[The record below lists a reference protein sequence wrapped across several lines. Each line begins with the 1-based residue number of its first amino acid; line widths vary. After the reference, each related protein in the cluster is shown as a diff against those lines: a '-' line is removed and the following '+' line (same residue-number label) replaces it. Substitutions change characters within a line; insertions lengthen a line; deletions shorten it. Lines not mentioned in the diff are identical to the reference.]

1 MEHRRIY
8 ETWPA
13 EPAPPPLGPD
23 DEVVFNAEVR
33 PNRSLP
39 NTGFYALMTAIALVS
54 FTAGIAFMLAG
65 AWPVLGFFGLDVLL
79 VWLAFRF
86 SYRDGRRRETI
97 EITRREIRVGRC
109 YPTGHQTWF
118 RLPSAWTRVSLAGAG
133 EPDVQA
139 HLTAMGKTLIIGAML
154 SPKERES
161 LAAAVREALET
172 ARRPGIAREAQESGG
187 GTPA

>member
-1 MEHRRIY
+1 MERRRIY

-13 EPAPPPLGPD
+13 EPAPAPLEA
-23 DEVVFNAEVR
+23 DEPLYLDAEVR

-39 NTGFYALMTAIALVS
+39 DPGFYALMAAIALVS

-79 VWLAFRF
+79 VWLAFRI
-86 SYRDGRRRETI
+86 SYRDGRRLETI
-97 EITRREIRVGRC
+97 QITGREIRVGRR

-118 RLPSAWTRVSLAGAG
+118 RLPRAWTRVEIAGAG

-139 HLTAMGKTLIIGAML
+139 RLTAMGKTLIIGAML
-154 SPKERES
+154 SPRERES
-161 LAAAVREALET
+161 LAAAVREAL
-172 ARRPGIAREAQESGG
+172 AAAAAPAQAQESGG
-187 GTPA
+187 GAPA

>member
-1 MEHRRIY
+1 MERRRMY

-13 EPAPPPLGPD
+13 EAAPPPLAA
-23 DEVVFNAEVR
+23 DEPLVFNAEVR

-39 NTGFYALMTAIALVS
+39 NTGFYVLMAAIALVS
-54 FTAGIAFMLAG
+54 FTAGIAFMMAG

-79 VWLAFRF
+79 VWLAFRI
-86 SYRDGRRRETI
+86 SYRDGRRLETI
-97 EITRREIRVGRC
+97 EITRREIRVGRR
-109 YPTGHQTWF
+109 YPAGHQTWF
-118 RLPSAWTRVSLAGAG
+118 RLPSAWTRVALAGAG

-161 LAAAVREALET
+161 LAAAVREALDK
-172 ARRPGIAREAQESGG
+172 ARRSDSGPPAQESGG
-187 GTPA
+187 GALA

>member
-65 AWPVLGFFGLDVLL
+65 AGQSWAFSASMSCWSG
-79 VWLAFRF
+79 WLSAF
-86 SYRDGRRRETI
+86 
-97 EITRREIRVGRC
+97 
-109 YPTGHQTWF
+109 PTAT
-118 RLPSAWTRVSLAGAG
+118 
-133 EPDVQA
+133 
-139 HLTAMGKTLIIGAML
+139 
-154 SPKERES
+154 
-161 LAAAVREALET
+161 
-172 ARRPGIAREAQESGG
+172 GG
-187 GTPA
+187 GGRP

>member
-1 MEHRRIY
+1 MERRRMY

-13 EPAPPPLGPD
+13 EAAPPPLAGD
-23 DEVVFNAEVR
+23 DPVVFNAEVR

-39 NTGFYALMTAIALVS
+39 NNGFYVLMGAIALVS
-54 FTAGIAFMLAG
+54 FTAGIAFMMAG

-79 VWLAFRF
+79 VWLAFRI
-86 SYRDGRRRETI
+86 SYRDGRRLETI
-97 EITRREIRVGRC
+97 EITRREIRVGRR

-118 RLPSAWTRVSLAGAG
+118 RLPSAWTRVALAGAG

-139 HLTAMGKTLIIGAML
+139 QLTAMGKTLIIGAML

-161 LAAAVREALET
+161 LAAAVRDALD
-172 ARRPGIAREAQESGG
+172 AAQRSDPGASAQESGG
-187 GTPA
+187 GALA

>member
-1 MEHRRIY
+1 MDHRRLY

-13 EPAPPPLGPD
+13 EPAPPPLAA
-23 DEVVFNAEVR
+23 DEPVVFNAQVR

-39 NTGFYALMTAIALVS
+39 DTGFLVLMAVLGGVSLV
-54 FTAGIAFMLAG
+54 AGIGFALAG

-79 VWLAFRF
+79 VWLAFRL
-86 SYRDGRRRETI
+86 SYRDGRRLETI
-97 EITRREIRVGRC
+97 EITRREIRVGRR

-118 RLPSAWTRVSLAGAG
+118 RLPSAWTRVALAGAG

-161 LAAAVREALET
+161 LAGAVRDALEA
-172 ARRPGIAREAQESGG
+172 ARRPDRIDPPQESGG
-187 GTPA
+187 GAPA

>member
-1 MEHRRIY
+1 MERRRMY

-13 EPAPPPLGPD
+13 EAAPPPLEA
-23 DEVVFNAEVR
+23 DEPLIFNAEVR

-39 NTGFYALMTAIALVS
+39 NTGFYVLMGAIALIS

-86 SYRDGRRRETI
+86 SYRDGRRLETI
-97 EITRREIRVGRC
+97 EITRREIRVGRR

-118 RLPSAWTRVSLAGAG
+118 RLPSAWTRVALAGAG

-161 LAAAVREALET
+161 LAAAVGEALEA
-172 ARRPGIAREAQESGG
+172 ARRPDAIPPAQESGG
-187 GTPA
+187 GALA